1 MTVDGGSGLLQSVSM
16 NNKTIPI
23 KQELLYYRGTVG
35 DNRAYVNRSSGA
47 YIFRPN
53 GTQAYQLTSKAKIIL
68 YQGELVVE
76 LHQVFNEWAAQ
87 IIRVYKT
94 ESLVEFDWI
103 VGPIPIKYITSCC
116 LNKAFKLMD
125 LF

>member
-1 MTVDGGSGLLQSVSM
+1 MTINGDTGLLRSITM
-16 NNKTIPI
+16 NNKTILI

-35 DNRAYVNRSSGA
+35 DNRAYLDRSSGA

-53 GTQAYQLTSKAKIIL
+53 GTEAYKLNTKAQIKL
-68 YQGELVVE
+68 FQGDLIVE

-103 VGPIPIKYITSCC
+103 VGPIPLKY
-116 LNKAFKLMD
+116 
-125 LF
+125 

>member
-1 MTVDGGSGLLQSVSM
+1 M

-23 KQELLYYRGTVG
+23 TQELLYYRGTVG
-35 DNRAYVNRSSGA
+35 DNRAFLNRSSGA

-53 GTQAYQLTSKAKIIL
+53 GTEAYKLTQKAQIKL
-68 YQGELVVE
+68 FQGDLIVE

-94 ESLVEFDWI
+94 ESLVEFDWV
-103 VGPIPIKYITSCC
+103 VGPIPLKYYYHI
-116 LNKAFKLMD
+116 
-125 LF
+125 